1 MLRVILTIVQV
12 FSSLAII
19 GLVLLQ
25 RGKGAEA
32 GAGFGAGASGTV
44 FGARGASTAL
54 SRATAIFAAIFMIN
68 SLLLTY
74 MGTHSGGGPSQQKSI
89 LDVAGEKS
97 GAAGAN
103 KPALTAAPTSNAP
116 ASPTTTPVPS
126 AQQPAAPAPAAP
138 ASAPAQPAT
147 TAPPNGG
154 TPPNGAAPKYA
165 RVLRKIKIFLFVADV
180 VELVD
185 TPA

>member
-74 MGTHSGGGPSQQKSI
+74 MGTHSVGASQPKSI
-89 LDVAGEKS
+89 LDVAGEKAGDKS
-97 GAAGAN
+97 GQAN
-103 KPALTAAPTSNAP
+103 TPGLTPAP
-116 ASPTTTPVPS
+116 ASTGSGATSNSAPVPS
-126 AQQPAAPAPAAP
+126 APAPAAP
-138 ASAPAQPAT
+138 APETAPAPSQPA
-147 TAPPNGG
+147 PP
-154 TPPNGAAPKYA
+154 PPPK
-165 RVLRKIKIFLFVADV
+165 
-180 VELVD
+180 
-185 TPA
+185 

>member
-12 FSSLAII
+12 FASLAII

-32 GAGFGAGASGTV
+32 GAGFGSGASGTV

-74 MGTHSGGGPSQQKSI
+74 VGTRAVAAPPKTI
-89 LDVAGEKS
+89 LDTIGDKAAAKP
-97 GAAGAN
+97 GATQ
-103 KPALTAAPTSNAP
+103 LTI
-116 ASPTTTPVPS
+116 PVPS
-126 AQQPAAPAPAAP
+126 APVSGETATPSSGETAPADAGATGAGASAPLPAVPAPSETAAPAPVNAPVSGSTAPAP
-138 ASAPAQPAT
+138 ASAPAQPAPSQG
-147 TAPPNGG
+147 TAP
-154 TPPNGAAPKYA
+154 K
-165 RVLRKIKIFLFVADV
+165 
-180 VELVD
+180 
-185 TPA
+185 